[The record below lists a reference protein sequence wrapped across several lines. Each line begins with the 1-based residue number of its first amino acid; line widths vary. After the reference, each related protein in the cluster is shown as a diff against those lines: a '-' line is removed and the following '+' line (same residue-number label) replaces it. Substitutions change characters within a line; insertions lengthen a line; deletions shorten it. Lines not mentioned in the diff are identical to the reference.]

1 MAEEDLIDEDSQAF
15 QIAEGESGESYLR
28 HEEKEKEEEEQEQEP
43 EVVELPQNVQHL
55 QIKMER
61 LRGEIANLQSQFD
74 NVRDELDTRI
84 AAFNW
89 FNEQLQEALGSE

>member
-1 MAEEDLIDEDSQAF
+1 MAEEDLIREEDVL
-15 QIAEGESGESYLR
+15 AEAESGEEFLR
-28 HEEKEKEEEEQEQEP
+28 HEEEQEQP
-43 EVVELPQNVQHL
+43 EVVELPPNVQNL

-61 LRGEIANLQSQFD
+61 LRGEIANLQNQFD

-89 FNEQLQEALGSE
+89 FNEQLQEALNSE

>member
-1 MAEEDLIDEDSQAF
+1 MAEESLIKEEDVL
-15 QIAEGESGESYLR
+15 AEGESGEEFLR
-28 HEEKEKEEEEQEQEP
+28 HEEEQEQP
-43 EVVELPQNVQHL
+43 EVVELPPNVQNL

-61 LRGEIANLQSQFD
+61 LRGEIANLQNQFD

-89 FNEQLQEALGSE
+89 FNEQLQEALNSE

>member
-1 MAEEDLIDEDSQAF
+1 MAEEDLIREEDVL
-15 QIAEGESGESYLR
+15 AEGESGEEFLR
-28 HEEKEKEEEEQEQEP
+28 HEEEEP
-43 EVVELPQNVQHL
+43 EVVELPPNVQHL

-89 FNEQLQEALGSE
+89 FNEQLQEALNSE

>member
-1 MAEEDLIDEDSQAF
+1 MAEENLIKEEDVL
-15 QIAEGESGESYLR
+15 AEGESGEGYLR
-28 HEEKEKEEEEQEQEP
+28 HEEEQEP
-43 EVVELPQNVQHL
+43 EVVELPPNVQNL

-61 LRGEIANLQSQFD
+61 LRGEIANLQNQFD

-89 FNEQLQEALGSE
+89 FNEQLQEALNSE

>member
-1 MAEEDLIDEDSQAF
+1 MAEEDLIREEDVL
-15 QIAEGESGESYLR
+15 AEGESGEEFLR
-28 HEEKEKEEEEQEQEP
+28 HEEEQEQP
-43 EVVELPQNVQHL
+43 EVVELPPNVQNL

-61 LRGEIANLQSQFD
+61 LRGEIANLQNQFD

-89 FNEQLQEALGSE
+89 FNEQLQEALNSE

>member
-1 MAEEDLIDEDSQAF
+1 MAEEDLIREEDVL
-15 QIAEGESGESYLR
+15 AEAESGEEFLR
-28 HEEKEKEEEEQEQEP
+28 HEEEQEP
-43 EVVELPQNVQHL
+43 EVVELPPNVQNL

-61 LRGEIANLQSQFD
+61 LRGEIANLQNQFD

-89 FNEQLQEALGSE
+89 FNEQLQEALNSE